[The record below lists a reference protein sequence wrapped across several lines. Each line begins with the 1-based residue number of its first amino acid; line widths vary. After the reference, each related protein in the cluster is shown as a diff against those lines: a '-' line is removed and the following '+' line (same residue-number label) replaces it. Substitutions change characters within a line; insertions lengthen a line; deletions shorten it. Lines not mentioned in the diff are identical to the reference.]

1 MWNNMAA
8 NLSFGEEF
16 LFDECAGADMVY
28 NHNGMFVLCF
38 STF

>member
-1 MWNNMAA
+1 MRNDMAA
-8 NLSFGEEF
+8 NWSFGEGF

-28 NHNGMFVLCF
+28 NHNGMFLLCF